1 MLLELNLPEN
11 GVEYKHHQDHFIV
24 VTDESC
30 CIASGGKLKVLGD
43 KLKRK
48 HEHNSGD
55 SRVSITMIRTG
66 SVSGAT
72 GPTTFLF
79 ACWTES
85 QDWLH

>member
-1 MLLELNLPEN
+1 MLLELNQPKN

-55 SRVSITMIRTG
+55 SRVSMTMI
-66 SVSGAT
+66 
-72 GPTTFLF
+72 
-79 ACWTES
+79 
-85 QDWLH
+85 